1 MDREYLQKALSFF
14 NTDKSQWYGWKKYNE
29 DGSVIPNN
37 QRMCYDCLI
46 LNDDSAT
53 MPTEAE
59 VNAKIE
65 ELKQAEADKET
76 KKQSAK
82 SKLEA
87 LGLTT
92 EEIKEAFGL

>member
-1 MDREYLQKALSFF
+1 MDYLQKALSFF